1 MEGDV
6 ITVHARCS
14 VWCTSGNHRAKWS
27 LRQIQFSPKP
37 GESTVFEGGRETIV
51 AERLSDWRLPDLG
64 RHRFGALGCRLGRG
78 WDPSRCAS
86 QVCCLRE
93 GFVAASGFWT
103 AFPKVCRWLLG
114 RSKHQGLNLNMV
126 RRCQICQWYPR
137 TIRNIPFK
145 NPRP

>member
-1 MEGDV
+1 MKFGRRCNYRSCTLQCLVYFGQPPSQMEFATDT
-6 ITVHARCS
+6 I
-14 VWCTSGNHRAKWS
+14 
-27 LRQIQFSPKP
+27 FPKP

-103 AFPKVCRWLLG
+103 AFPKVCCWLLG
-114 RSKHQGLNLNMV
+114 KLVKASRSELEHGQEMSVVSTYNSQHTLQK
-126 RRCQICQWYPR
+126 P
-137 TIRNIPFK
+137 
-145 NPRP
+145 